1 MTTSANPTP
10 APADPA
16 PSEYGELWRAIGRLE
31 GTAAALL
38 EGQRELKE
46 GQQELRADI
55 QASQQELRAE
65 IQAGQQ
71 ELRAEFQ
78 AGQQELRTEI
88 QSGLQEVNRR
98 VDRLFFAMLG
108 IGGALLV
115 ATFASRFVGG

>member
-46 GQQELRADI
+46 GQQESTAVRAEI

-65 IQAGQQ
+65 
-71 ELRAEFQ
+71 F
-78 AGQQELRTEI
+78 

-98 VDRLFFAMLG
+98 VDRLFYAMLG